1 MTKTLNTE
9 KQAQIAEHD
18 AKRAERHAYDATKL
32 AGKVRVQ
39 ILGLTHTTKV
49 RAENL
54 DAISAKANS
63 ETEALAKHQ
72 AAEALALQKKRKV
85 IEVLNEE
92 KNCKVIALSKMA
104 EAKAAK
110 TTYER
115 DSAKA
120 KAKDAEAQAVKK
132 KAEAKELEIEK
143 RKAESEAKKA
153 KLELEEVTAAKESLE
168 KHVKALAQVEAEMK
182 IARAEFA
189 AREAEAKARKAQ
201 ANARTAEA
209 KAIKIGDVATAEAR
223 RLEAKLHK
231 AEATAKSDEIKE
243 LKRAVKRK
251 KIAAPELQPSVNQSP
266 KRQARYVE
274 KKHLSANG
282 LLGAVHEIFQTIPD
296 PKGTQKSQI
305 TLCDC
310 LMSGL
315 AVFGLKYPSLLQ
327 FDRDSQEGGCIER
340 NLKTLYKVNQAPC
353 DTNMRERLD
362 EVDPAYLRLAF
373 KKLFAQLQR
382 GKELEEYSFLDGYY
396 LMSGDGTG
404 FFSSKT
410 AHCDY
415 CCIKCHRDGSKTYY
429 HQMMSAAI
437 VHPDRA
443 TVIPFCPEP
452 ITNQDGSEKN
462 DCERNAAERLYRHI
476 RREHPHLPIIVTEDA
491 LGSNGPHIHLLK
503 ELDMRFILV
512 VKQEGNKS
520 LFEFLKG
527 VQLQEHTH
535 TDDERTYKM
544 RFINDVPLNDSHNDL
559 MVNFIELSVYD
570 KNNNLEYHNSW
581 ITDITITTCNAYR
594 LCQGGRA
601 KWKIEN
607 ETFNTLKN
615 QGYHFEHNFGHGFKH
630 LSTVFA
636 FLMFL
641 AFFIDQI
648 QQSAC
653 GLFQAALTKMGSK
666 VRLWGR
672 MKAYFTA
679 LFIDSLEQFWQGIAF
694 GIEGGRLIPK
704 IPVNNTS

>member
-1 MTKTLNTE
+1 MTKKQNTE
-9 KQAQIAEHD
+9 KQAQLAKHD
-18 AKRAERHAYDATKL
+18 AERAERHAYDATKL

-39 ILGLTHTTKV
+39 IIGLTHTIKV
-49 RAENL
+49 RTETL
-54 DAISAKANS
+54 EVISNKANS
-63 ETEALAKHQ
+63 ETQAFAKHQ
-72 AAEALALQKKRKV
+72 AAEALASEKKRKV
-85 IEVLNEE
+85 IEVLDEE
-92 KNCKVIALSKMA
+92 KNFKTIASSKMA
-104 EAKAAK
+104 EARVAK
-110 TTYER
+110 STYER
-115 DSAKA
+115 NSAIE

-143 RKAESEAKKA
+143 RRAVSESKKA
-153 KLELEEVTAAKESLE
+153 RLELEEAKAAKESLE
-168 KHVKALAQVEAEMK
+168 KHIKALAKVEAEMK

-201 ANARTAEA
+201 ANARKAEA
-209 KAIKIGDVATAEAR
+209 KAIKIGDIATAEAQ

-231 AEATAKSDEIKE
+231 AEATAKSDEVKE
-243 LKRAVKRK
+243 LKKKVRRK
-251 KIAAPELQPSVNQSP
+251 KIDSPELQPSVNQLP
-266 KRQARYVE
+266 KKQVRYVE
-274 KKHLSANG
+274 KKHLSAKG
-282 LLGAVHEIFQTIPD
+282 LLTEVHEIFRNIPD
-296 PKGTQKSQI
+296 PIKHSKI

-315 AVFGLKYPSLLQ
+315 AVFSLKYPSLLQ
-327 FDRDSQEGGCIER
+327 FDRDSQEGGCIEH
-340 NLKTLYKVNQAPC
+340 NLKTLYKVDKAPC
-353 DTNMRERLD
+353 DTYMRERLD
-362 EVDPAYLRLAF
+362 EVDPVHLRLAF

-382 GKELEEYSFLDGYY
+382 GKELEEYVFLDRYY

-410 AHCDY
+410 TRCDD
-415 CCIKCHRDGSKTYY
+415 CCIKCHRDGSHTYY

-437 VHPDRA
+437 VHPDHA

-476 RREHPHLPIIVTEDA
+476 RREHPHLPLIVTEDA

-512 VKQEGNKS
+512 VKPEGNKS

-527 VQLQEHTH
+527 IQPQEHTH
-535 TDDERTYKM
+535 TDGEYTYKM
-544 RFINDVPLNDSHNDL
+544 RFINDVPLNESHNDL

-581 ITDITITTCNAYR
+581 ITDIFITICNAYR

-615 QGYHFEHNFGHGFKH
+615 QDYHFEHNYGHGFKH

-679 LFIDSLEQFWQGIAF
+679 LFIDSWEEFWQGIAF
-694 GIEGGRLIPK
+694 GIEGGRLKPK
-704 IPVNNTS
+704 IPIYNTS